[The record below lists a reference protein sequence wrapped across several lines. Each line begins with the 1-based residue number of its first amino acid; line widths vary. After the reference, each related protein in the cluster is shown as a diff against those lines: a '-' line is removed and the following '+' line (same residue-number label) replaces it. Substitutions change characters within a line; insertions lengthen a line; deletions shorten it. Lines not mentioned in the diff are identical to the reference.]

1 MIFTHIMRESRI
13 YGHNKGN
20 LESSQKCKE
29 FKEEFERNLSKINIE
44 KFEEMIEYEKKKN

>member
-29 FKEEFERNLSKINIE
+29 FKEEFERKFIKI
-44 KFEEMIEYEKKKN
+44 